1 MIDKL
6 NNYYSKERKYSKMS
20 KESIKESRRN
30 ASGNTKFA
38 EEYKIMH
45 WKKRKKNESK

>member
-6 NNYYSKERKYSKMS
+6 NNYYSKERKYNKMS

-38 EEYKIMH
+38 EEYKNMP
-45 WKKRKKNESK
+45 WQKRIK